1 MNKRDIAWETLFNG
15 LSVLQKIEEDGFFDI
30 TAAKL
35 KEITGEEPR
44 LLAKWDSRQKTPQIF
59 LDKKLGMLP
68 LSTEKYRIADF
79 QLFHNLE
86 QDRTGIRHFS
96 PPGWAQ
102 TLTPFWFS
110 RSENI
115 LLSACYAAGIFDDF
129 FNLPTGTTCFPTI
142 SGRLRAK
149 DLKFD
154 VETHLSGKK
163 NRVELS
169 NPQFEIDAGF
179 ESEQCIFFV
188 EAKNTFCEDFNIRQ
202 LYIPW
207 RYLTGLVSGKPIHP
221 LFLMSHNGV
230 ITLYHYKFEDPVNFN
245 SLSLIKKQR
254 YSLCEFRIT
263 MEDIQL
269 IAKKSRKKNRNEYS
283 AGVVFP
289 QADKFDLI
297 IKLGELLVSETK
309 DTSDVAEYYEYDHRQ
324 GQYYVQAS
332 RFLGLIRKTEDKYAL
347 TTLGQKI
354 FTSDLNT
361 RIRGLIEVVFQSNVF
376 KRTFMHTLKHNGLEP
391 SKELISQWILD
402 DGWDL
407 NLTTRLRRASTVLAW
422 NRWIFLQKTD

>member
-1 MNKRDIAWETLFNG
+1 MFEE
-15 LSVLQKIEEDGFFDI
+15 LSVLQKIEEDGFYDI
-30 TAAKL
+30 TASKL
-35 KEITGEEPR
+35 KEITDEEPR

-59 LDKKLGMLP
+59 RDKNLGMLP
-68 LSTEKYRIADF
+68 LSTQKYRIADF
-79 QLFHNLE
+79 QLFHDLE
-86 QDRTGIRHFS
+86 QDNTSIQHFS
-96 PPGWAQ
+96 PPGWVQ

-115 LLSACYAAGIFDDF
+115 LLSACSAAGIFDDF
-129 FNLPTGTTCFPTI
+129 LNLPNGTTFFPSI

-154 VETHLSGKK
+154 VETNFSKK
-163 NRVELS
+163 KTRVELL

-188 EAKNTFCEDFNIRQ
+188 EAKNTFCDDFNIRQ

-207 RYLTGLVSGKPIHP
+207 RYLTGLVSDKPIYP

-230 ITLYHYKFEDPVNFN
+230 ITLYHYKFEDPSNFN

-263 MEDIQL
+263 LEDIQL
-269 IAKKSRKKNRNEYS
+269 IAEKSRKKNKNEYS
-283 AGVVFP
+283 SDDVFP
-289 QADKFDLI
+289 QADNFDLI

-332 RFLGLIRKTEDKYAL
+332 RFLGLIWKTGGKYAL
-347 TTLGQKI
+347 TPLGQKL
-354 FTSDLNT
+354 FTSDLNA
-361 RIRGLIEVVFQSNVF
+361 RIRGLIKIVFQNNVF
-376 KRTFMHTLKHNGLEP
+376 KRTFMHTLKHNGVEP
-391 SKELISQWILD
+391 SKELISRWILD
-402 DGWDL
+402 DGWEDL
-407 NLTTRLRRASTVLAW
+407 NPTTRLRRASTVLAW
-422 NRWIFLQKTD
+422 NRWILQQKTE